1 MKEKMKSYRI
11 YFILFTLILTL
22 AVVFT
27 AVIYAWD
34 EDIGKNPINGTN
46 SSRSQIIMTG
56 SGYTLSN
63 HQEEEYKKEQETHA
77 KKIKDELKDPDSI
90 QSRIKAAV
98 ARAEEIS
105 KSDNNLHDGQSADG
119 NESDINVDNS
129 NSSEVGD
136 DLVSDETEESQ
147 GDIEDDTGD
156 STEDSSDDI
165 QDSLLPVITTSL
177 EEGQHVSGNAL
188 TFTVKAISYK
198 NVVLDSFDIQ
208 VYLNGQRM
216 YSSGTDSTGRISY
229 RADGLMVDGINE
241 IIIKATDQ
249 DGHFTA
255 LSKRIDVDINGA
267 RPVAGTVT
275 FTVEA
280 PSIGL
285 GTLYSAS
292 AEIYEGENTAAFV
305 DRTLRTAG
313 FGIDHGGTTLY
324 GYYLSRLYK
333 SGITDGWNIH
343 PTVKRHLDEINAAET
358 LKPDS
363 GSLGEHDIYDA
374 AGWMYC
380 WNDTWPDGMSS
391 ITLGD
396 GDELRIVF
404 SLYYGYEYNGTWTD
418 CGL

>member
-1 MKEKMKSYRI
+1 MIKERLRKNRI
-11 YFILFTLILTL
+11 SIIII
-22 AVVFT
+22 T
-27 AVIYAWD
+27 AVIVMVAVIMSVAASWD
-34 EDIGKNPINGTN
+34 EDVGDNPIIGVNQA
-46 SSRSQIIMTG
+46 RSQLLMSG
-56 SGYTLSN
+56 SGYSLN
-63 HQEEEYKKEQETHA
+63 NQQEEEYKKKQEQLKEH
-77 KKIKDELKDPDSI
+77 IQDELKDETSVK
-90 QSRIKAAV
+90 SRMERFAAD
-98 ARAEEIS
+98 AKE
-105 KSDNNLHDGQSADG
+105 DG
-119 NESDINVDNS
+119 NMIS
-129 NSSEVGD
+129 
-136 DLVSDETEESQ
+136 
-147 GDIEDDTGD
+147 
-156 STEDSSDDI
+156 DSSGENTGSGSVNTGQNEENKKDEGEDI
-165 QDSLLPVITTSL
+165 SFNPVIVTSL
-177 EEGQHVSGNAL
+177 NDGQHVSGNAL

-255 LSKRIDVDINGA
+255 LTKRIDVDINGA

>member
-1 MKEKMKSYRI
+1 MIKERLRKNRI
-11 YFILFTLILTL
+11 SIIII
-22 AVVFT
+22 T
-27 AVIYAWD
+27 AVIVMVAVIMSVAASWD
-34 EDIGKNPINGTN
+34 EDVGDNPIIGVNQA
-46 SSRSQIIMTG
+46 RSQLLMSG
-56 SGYTLSN
+56 SGYSLN
-63 HQEEEYKKEQETHA
+63 NQQEEEYKKKQEQLKEH
-77 KKIKDELKDPDSI
+77 IQDELKDETSVK
-90 QSRIKAAV
+90 SRMERFAAD
-98 ARAEEIS
+98 AKE
-105 KSDNNLHDGQSADG
+105 DG
-119 NESDINVDNS
+119 NMIS
-129 NSSEVGD
+129 
-136 DLVSDETEESQ
+136 
-147 GDIEDDTGD
+147 
-156 STEDSSDDI
+156 DSSGENTGSGSVNTGQNEENKKDEGEDI
-165 QDSLLPVITTSL
+165 SFNPVIVTSL
-177 EEGQHVSGNAL
+177 NDGQHVSGNAL

-255 LSKRIDVDINGA
+255 LTKRIDVDINGA

-313 FGIDHGGTTLY
+313 FGIDHGGTTSY

-343 PTVKRHLDEINAAET
+343 PSVKRHLDEINAAET

>member
-1 MKEKMKSYRI
+1 MIKERLRKNRI
-11 YFILFTLILTL
+11 SIIIITAMI
-22 AVVFT
+22 VMV
-27 AVIYAWD
+27 AVIMSVAASWD
-34 EDIGKNPINGTN
+34 EDVGDNPIIGVNQA
-46 SSRSQIIMTG
+46 RSQLLMSG
-56 SGYTLSN
+56 SGYSLN
-63 HQEEEYKKEQETHA
+63 NQQEEEYKKKQEQLKEH
-77 KKIKDELKDPDSI
+77 IQDELKDETSVK
-90 QSRIKAAV
+90 SRMERFAAD
-98 ARAEEIS
+98 AKE
-105 KSDNNLHDGQSADG
+105 DG
-119 NESDINVDNS
+119 NMIS
-129 NSSEVGD
+129 
-136 DLVSDETEESQ
+136 
-147 GDIEDDTGD
+147 
-156 STEDSSDDI
+156 DSSGENTGSGSVNTGQNEENKKDEGEDI
-165 QDSLLPVITTSL
+165 SFNPVIVTSL
-177 EEGQHVSGNAL
+177 NDGQHVSGNAL

-255 LSKRIDVDINGA
+255 LTKRIDVDINGA

-305 DRTLRTAG
+305 DRILRTAG
-313 FGIDHGGTTLY
+313 FGIDHGGTTSY

>member
-1 MKEKMKSYRI
+1 MIKERLRKNRI
-11 YFILFTLILTL
+11 SIIIITSMI
-22 AVVFT
+22 VMV
-27 AVIYAWD
+27 AVIMSVAASWD
-34 EDIGKNPINGTN
+34 EDVGDNPIIGVNQA
-46 SSRSQIIMTG
+46 RSQLLMSG
-56 SGYTLSN
+56 SGYSLN
-63 HQEEEYKKEQETHA
+63 NQQEEEYKKKQEQLKEH
-77 KKIKDELKDPDSI
+77 IQDELKDETSVK
-90 QSRIKAAV
+90 SRMERFA
-98 ARAEEIS
+98 
-105 KSDNNLHDGQSADG
+105 SDAKEDG
-119 NESDINVDNS
+119 NIIS
-129 NSSEVGD
+129 
-136 DLVSDETEESQ
+136 
-147 GDIEDDTGD
+147 
-156 STEDSSDDI
+156 DSSGENTGSGSENTGQNEENKKDEGEDI
-165 QDSLLPVITTSL
+165 SFNPVIVTSL
-177 EEGQHVSGNAL
+177 NDGQHVSGNAL

-305 DRTLRTAG
+305 DRILRTAG
-313 FGIDHGGTTLY
+313 FGIDHGGTTSY

>member
-1 MKEKMKSYRI
+1 MIKERLRKNRI
-11 YFILFTLILTL
+11 SIIIITAMI
-22 AVVFT
+22 VMV
-27 AVIYAWD
+27 AVIMSVAASWD
-34 EDIGKNPINGTN
+34 EDVGDNPIIGVNQA
-46 SSRSQIIMTG
+46 RSQLLMSG
-56 SGYTLSN
+56 SGYSLN
-63 HQEEEYKKEQETHA
+63 NQQEEEYKKKQEQLKEH
-77 KKIKDELKDPDSI
+77 IQDELKDETSVK
-90 QSRIKAAV
+90 SRMERFA
-98 ARAEEIS
+98 
-105 KSDNNLHDGQSADG
+105 SDAKEDG
-119 NESDINVDNS
+119 NIIS
-129 NSSEVGD
+129 
-136 DLVSDETEESQ
+136 
-147 GDIEDDTGD
+147 
-156 STEDSSDDI
+156 DSSGENTGSGSENTGQNEENKKDEGEDI
-165 QDSLLPVITTSL
+165 SFNPVIVTSL
-177 EEGQHVSGNAL
+177 NDGQHVSGNAL

-249 DGHFTA
+249 DGYFTA

-305 DRTLRTAG
+305 DRILRTAG
-313 FGIDHGGTTLY
+313 FGIDHGGTTSY

>member
-1 MKEKMKSYRI
+1 MIKERLRKNRI
-11 YFILFTLILTL
+11 SIIII
-22 AVVFT
+22 T
-27 AVIYAWD
+27 AVIVMVAVIMSVAASWD
-34 EDIGKNPINGTN
+34 EDVGDNPIIGVNQA
-46 SSRSQIIMTG
+46 RSQLLMSG
-56 SGYTLSN
+56 SGYSLN
-63 HQEEEYKKEQETHA
+63 NQQEEEYKKKQEQLKEH
-77 KKIKDELKDPDSI
+77 IQDELKDETSVK
-90 QSRIKAAV
+90 SRMERFAAD
-98 ARAEEIS
+98 AKE
-105 KSDNNLHDGQSADG
+105 DG
-119 NESDINVDNS
+119 NMIS
-129 NSSEVGD
+129 
-136 DLVSDETEESQ
+136 
-147 GDIEDDTGD
+147 
-156 STEDSSDDI
+156 DSSGENTGSGSVNTGQNEENKKDEGEDI
-165 QDSLLPVITTSL
+165 SFNPVIVTSL
-177 EEGQHVSGNAL
+177 NDGQHVSGNAL
-188 TFTVKAISYK
+188 TFTVKAVSYK

-255 LSKRIDVDINGA
+255 LTKRIDVDINGA

-313 FGIDHGGTTLY
+313 FGIDHGGTTSY

-343 PTVKRHLDEINAAET
+343 PSVKRHLDEINAAET

>member
-1 MKEKMKSYRI
+1 MIKERLRKNRI
-11 YFILFTLILTL
+11 SIIIITAMI
-22 AVVFT
+22 VMV
-27 AVIYAWD
+27 AVIMSVAASWD
-34 EDIGKNPINGTN
+34 EDVGDNPIIGVNQA
-46 SSRSQIIMTG
+46 RSQLLMSG
-56 SGYTLSN
+56 SGYSLN
-63 HQEEEYKKEQETHA
+63 NQQEEEYKKKQEQLKEH
-77 KKIKDELKDPDSI
+77 IQDELKDETSVK
-90 QSRIKAAV
+90 SRMERFAAD
-98 ARAEEIS
+98 AKE
-105 KSDNNLHDGQSADG
+105 DG
-119 NESDINVDNS
+119 NMIS
-129 NSSEVGD
+129 
-136 DLVSDETEESQ
+136 
-147 GDIEDDTGD
+147 
-156 STEDSSDDI
+156 DSSGENTGSGSVNTGQNEENKKDEGEDI
-165 QDSLLPVITTSL
+165 SFNPVIVTSL
-177 EEGQHVSGNAL
+177 NDGQHVSGNAL

-255 LSKRIDVDINGA
+255 LTKRIDVDINGA
-267 RPVAGTVT
+267 RPVSGTVT

-313 FGIDHGGTTLY
+313 FGIDHGGTTSY

>member
-1 MKEKMKSYRI
+1 MIKERLRKNRI
-11 YFILFTLILTL
+11 SIIIITAMI
-22 AVVFT
+22 VMV
-27 AVIYAWD
+27 AVIMSVAASWD
-34 EDIGKNPINGTN
+34 EDVGDNPIIGVNQA
-46 SSRSQIIMTG
+46 RSQLLMSG
-56 SGYTLSN
+56 SGYSLN
-63 HQEEEYKKEQETHA
+63 NQQEEEYKKKQEQLKEH
-77 KKIKDELKDPDSI
+77 IQDELKDETSVK
-90 QSRIKAAV
+90 SRMERFAAD
-98 ARAEEIS
+98 AKE
-105 KSDNNLHDGQSADG
+105 DG
-119 NESDINVDNS
+119 NMIS
-129 NSSEVGD
+129 
-136 DLVSDETEESQ
+136 
-147 GDIEDDTGD
+147 
-156 STEDSSDDI
+156 DSSGENTGSGSVNTGQNEENKKDEGEDI
-165 QDSLLPVITTSL
+165 SFNPVIVTSL
-177 EEGQHVSGNAL
+177 NDGQHVSGNAL

-241 IIIKATDQ
+241 IIIKATDP

-255 LSKRIDVDINGA
+255 LTKRIDVDINGA

-305 DRTLRTAG
+305 DRILRTAG
-313 FGIDHGGTTLY
+313 FGIDHGGTTSY

>member
-1 MKEKMKSYRI
+1 MIKERLRKNRI
-11 YFILFTLILTL
+11 SIIII
-22 AVVFT
+22 T
-27 AVIYAWD
+27 AVIVMVAVIMSVAASWD
-34 EDIGKNPINGTN
+34 EDVGDNPIIGVNQA
-46 SSRSQIIMTG
+46 RSQLLMSG
-56 SGYTLSN
+56 SGYSLN
-63 HQEEEYKKEQETHA
+63 NQQEEEYKKKQEQLKEH
-77 KKIKDELKDPDSI
+77 IQDELKEETSVK
-90 QSRIKAAV
+90 SRMERFA
-98 ARAEEIS
+98 
-105 KSDNNLHDGQSADG
+105 SDAKEDG
-119 NESDINVDNS
+119 NMIS
-129 NSSEVGD
+129 
-136 DLVSDETEESQ
+136 
-147 GDIEDDTGD
+147 
-156 STEDSSDDI
+156 DSSGENTGSGSENTGQNEENKKDEGEDI
-165 QDSLLPVITTSL
+165 SFNPVIVTSL
-177 EEGQHVSGNAL
+177 NDGQHVSGNAL

-255 LSKRIDVDINGA
+255 LTKRIDVDINGA

-305 DRTLRTAG
+305 DRILRTAG
-313 FGIDHGGTTLY
+313 FGIDHGGTTSY

>member
-1 MKEKMKSYRI
+1 MIKERLRKNRI
-11 YFILFTLILTL
+11 SIIIITAMI
-22 AVVFT
+22 VMV
-27 AVIYAWD
+27 AVIMSVAASWD
-34 EDIGKNPINGTN
+34 EDVGDNPIIGVNQA
-46 SSRSQIIMTG
+46 RSQLLMSG
-56 SGYTLSN
+56 SGYSLN
-63 HQEEEYKKEQETHA
+63 NQQEEEYKKKQEQLKEH
-77 KKIKDELKDPDSI
+77 IQDELKDETSVK
-90 QSRIKAAV
+90 SRMERFA
-98 ARAEEIS
+98 
-105 KSDNNLHDGQSADG
+105 SDAKEDG
-119 NESDINVDNS
+119 NIIS
-129 NSSEVGD
+129 
-136 DLVSDETEESQ
+136 
-147 GDIEDDTGD
+147 
-156 STEDSSDDI
+156 DSSGENTGSGSENTGQNEENKKDEGEDI
-165 QDSLLPVITTSL
+165 SFNPVIVTSL
-177 EEGQHVSGNAL
+177 NDGQHVSGNAL

-305 DRTLRTAG
+305 DRILRTAG
-313 FGIDHGGTTLY
+313 FGIDHGGTTSY

>member
-1 MKEKMKSYRI
+1 MIKERLRKNRI
-11 YFILFTLILTL
+11 SIIIITAMI
-22 AVVFT
+22 VMV
-27 AVIYAWD
+27 AVIMSVAASWD
-34 EDIGKNPINGTN
+34 EDVGDNPIIGVNQA
-46 SSRSQIIMTG
+46 RSQLLMSG
-56 SGYTLSN
+56 SGYSLN
-63 HQEEEYKKEQETHA
+63 NQQEEEYKKKQEQLKEH
-77 KKIKDELKDPDSI
+77 IQDELKDETSVK
-90 QSRIKAAV
+90 SRMERFAAD
-98 ARAEEIS
+98 AKE
-105 KSDNNLHDGQSADG
+105 DG
-119 NESDINVDNS
+119 NMIS
-129 NSSEVGD
+129 
-136 DLVSDETEESQ
+136 
-147 GDIEDDTGD
+147 
-156 STEDSSDDI
+156 DSSGENTGSGSVNTGQNEENKKDEGEDI
-165 QDSLLPVITTSL
+165 SFNPVIVTSL
-177 EEGQHVSGNAL
+177 NDGQHVSGNAL

-255 LSKRIDVDINGA
+255 LTKRIDVDINGA

-305 DRTLRTAG
+305 DRILRTAG
-313 FGIDHGGTTLY
+313 FGIDHGGTTSY

-343 PTVKRHLDEINAAET
+343 PSVKRHLDEINAAET

>member
-1 MKEKMKSYRI
+1 MIKERLRKNRI
-11 YFILFTLILTL
+11 SIIIITAMI
-22 AVVFT
+22 VMV
-27 AVIYAWD
+27 AVIMSVAASWD
-34 EDIGKNPINGTN
+34 EDVGDNPIIGVNQA
-46 SSRSQIIMTG
+46 RSQLLMSG
-56 SGYTLSN
+56 SGYSLN
-63 HQEEEYKKEQETHA
+63 NQQEEEYKKKQEQLKEH
-77 KKIKDELKDPDSI
+77 IQDELKDETSVK
-90 QSRIKAAV
+90 SRMERFAAD
-98 ARAEEIS
+98 AKE
-105 KSDNNLHDGQSADG
+105 DG
-119 NESDINVDNS
+119 NMIS
-129 NSSEVGD
+129 
-136 DLVSDETEESQ
+136 
-147 GDIEDDTGD
+147 
-156 STEDSSDDI
+156 DSSGENTGSGSVNTGQNEENKKDEGEDI
-165 QDSLLPVITTSL
+165 SFNPVIVTSL
-177 EEGQHVSGNAL
+177 NDGQHVSGNAL

-255 LSKRIDVDINGA
+255 LTKRIDVDINGA

-313 FGIDHGGTTLY
+313 FGIDHGGTTSY